1 MTRDEYGDM
10 IIGKSEVSSFVLAD
24 DFEDFM
30 QTKVNPPI
38 LEAVEAYRLAEE
50 EGMKK
55 PVHPMDTQV
64 GGDHYKD
71 YVIQPLEFITKNNI
85 PFIEGNIIKYITR
98 WKDKNGVEDL
108 KKVIHYTQLL
118 AQLEGLNL
126 DG

>member
-64 GGDHYKD
+64 GGGHYKD